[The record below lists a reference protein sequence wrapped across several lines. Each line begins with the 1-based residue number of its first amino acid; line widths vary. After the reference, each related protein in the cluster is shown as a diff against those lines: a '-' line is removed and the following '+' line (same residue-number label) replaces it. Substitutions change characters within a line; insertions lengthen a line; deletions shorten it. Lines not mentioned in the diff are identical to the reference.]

1 MGIMIMEL
9 PCMNKVRVSM
19 VIMCKRNC
27 SVVFWRT
34 LLGTFT
40 RFSDASY
47 TWSIGSEFPRM
58 SAATMHIT
66 IGSADTKRQQ
76 MVKPSLSSNSVIFE
90 VSMGRQRRKNTPVT
104 LKKIKLCLIMMAACP
119 FFEKISIFVCVRIRH

>member
-1 MGIMIMEL
+1 MGIIIMEL

-27 SVVFWRT
+27 SVVFWRI

-40 RFSDASY
+40 RFSDA
-47 TWSIGSEFPRM
+47 SIGSEFPRM

-66 IGSADTKRQQ
+66 IESADTKRQQ
-76 MVKPSLSSNSVIFE
+76 IVKPSLSSNSVIFE

-104 LKKIKLCLIMMAACP
+104 LKEIKLCLIMMAACP
-119 FFEKISIFVCVRIRH
+119 LFEKISIFVCVRIRH

>member
-1 MGIMIMEL
+1 MGIIIMEL

-27 SVVFWRT
+27 SVVFWRI

-40 RFSDASY
+40 RFSDA
-47 TWSIGSEFPRM
+47 SIGSEFPRM

-66 IGSADTKRQQ
+66 IESADTKRQQ
-76 MVKPSLSSNSVIFE
+76 IVKPNLSSNSVIFE

-104 LKKIKLCLIMMAACP
+104 LKEIKLCLIMMAACP
-119 FFEKISIFVCVRIRH
+119 FFEEISIFVCVRIRH

>member
-1 MGIMIMEL
+1 MGIIIMEL

-27 SVVFWRT
+27 SVVFWRI

-40 RFSDASY
+40 RFSDA
-47 TWSIGSEFPRM
+47 SIGSEFPRM
-58 SAATMHIT
+58 SAATMPIT

-104 LKKIKLCLIMMAACP
+104 LKEIKLCLIMMAACP

>member
-1 MGIMIMEL
+1 MEL

-27 SVVFWRT
+27 SVVFWRI

-47 TWSIGSEFPRM
+47 TWSIGSEFPRT

-66 IGSADTKRQQ
+66 IESADTKRQQ
-76 MVKPSLSSNSVIFE
+76 IVKPSLSSNSVIFE

-104 LKKIKLCLIMMAACP
+104 LKEIKLCLIMMAACP
-119 FFEKISIFVCVRIRH
+119 FFEEISIFVCVRIRH

>member
-40 RFSDASY
+40 RFSDAS
-47 TWSIGSEFPRM
+47 IGSEFPRM

-66 IGSADTKRQQ
+66 IESADTKRQQ
-76 MVKPSLSSNSVIFE
+76 IVKPSLSSNSVIFE

-104 LKKIKLCLIMMAACP
+104 LKEIKLCLIMMAACP
-119 FFEKISIFVCVRIRH
+119 LFEKISIFVCVRIRH